1 MRHAIAA
8 ALLLGFT
15 APLPAV
21 AQEQPPTDQMDKAV
35 PEMKSDSKEQQPP
48 TKSVGEA
55 VPEMKSTDQGQS
67 AEAGT
72 QTPGEVPFTLTED
85 EVKNWIGGDVYSRD
99 GKKVGD
105 IAELKRD
112 PNNQV
117 TELYVDIGGFFGI
130 GSTRALISSDQIQE
144 VKADSLVLKL
154 SEAEAK
160 TLPAADKK

>member
-8 ALLLGFT
+8 ALVLGT
-15 APLPAV
+15 ALLPAV
-21 AQEQPPTDQMDKAV
+21 AQEQPPTEQMDKAV
-35 PEMKSDSKEQQPP
+35 PEMKSDTKEQQPP

-55 VPEMKSTDQGQS
+55 VPEMKSTNKGQS
-67 AEAGT
+67 AETGT
-72 QTPGEVPFTLTED
+72 QTPGGVPFTLTED
-85 EVKNWIGGDVYSRD
+85 DVKNWIGGDVYSRD

-105 IAELKRD
+105 IADLKRD
-112 PNNQV
+112 PDNKV
-117 TELYVDIGGFFGI
+117 TDLYVDIGGFFGI

-144 VKADSLVLKL
+144 VKTDSLVLTL

>member
-1 MRHAIAA
+1 MRHVIAA
-8 ALLLGFT
+8 ALLFGA

-21 AQEQPPTDQMDKAV
+21 AQEQPPTEQMDKAV
-35 PEMKSDSKEQQPP
+35 PEMKSDTKEQQPP

-55 VPEMKSTDQGQS
+55 VPEMKSTDQGKS
-67 AEAGT
+67 AETST
-72 QTPGEVPFTLTED
+72 QTPGGVPFTLTED
-85 EVKNWIGGDVYSRD
+85 DAKNWIGGDVYSRD

-117 TELYVDIGGFFGI
+117 TELYVDVGGFFGI

-144 VKADSLVLKL
+144 VKTDSLVLKL

-160 TLPAADKK
+160 TLPAANKK

>member
-8 ALLLGFT
+8 ALVLGT

-21 AQEQPPTDQMDKAV
+21 AQEQPPTEQMDKAV
-35 PEMKSDSKEQQPP
+35 PEMKSDTKEQQPP

-55 VPEMKSTDQGQS
+55 VPEMKSTNKGQS
-67 AEAGT
+67 AETGT
-72 QTPGEVPFTLTED
+72 QTPGGVPFTLTED
-85 EVKNWIGGDVYSRD
+85 DVKNWIGGDVYSRD

-105 IAELKRD
+105 IADLKRD
-112 PNNQV
+112 PDNKV
-117 TELYVDIGGFFGI
+117 TDLYVDIGGFFGI

-144 VKADSLVLKL
+144 VKTDSLVLTL

>member
-8 ALLLGFT
+8 ALVLGT
-15 APLPAV
+15 ALLPAV
-21 AQEQPPTDQMDKAV
+21 AQDQPPTEQMDKAV
-35 PEMKSDSKEQQPP
+35 PEMKSDTKEQQPP

-55 VPEMKSTDQGQS
+55 VPEMKSTNKGQS
-67 AEAGT
+67 AETGT
-72 QTPGEVPFTLTED
+72 QTPGGVPFTLTED
-85 EVKNWIGGDVYSRD
+85 DVKNWIGGDVYSRD

-105 IAELKRD
+105 IADLKRD
-112 PNNQV
+112 PDNKV
-117 TELYVDIGGFFGI
+117 TDLYVDIGGFFGI

-144 VKADSLVLKL
+144 VKTDSLVLTL